1 MHTNRPILARAM
13 ASETPTPTEIFL
25 AEVRRFASDGDVH
38 RIFDALES
46 HDPTPDQFSTLI
58 AGIRVAEEMA
68 ARLAGPAAQL
78 SGAQCLLLDARS
90 RELAHVLGEGDAA
103 AFHFHNLETGAVLTL
118 RKNHPDPGG
127 VDELIAALDGDAAHV
142 VMLRRGARGPR
153 DQALVFPAKALPTA
167 LAQRLHIENV
177 GTTSCVL
184 FLDRPQHEE
193 CTAALQPAFGF
204 TDAETRLVWSL
215 LETGDLQRA
224 AGLLDVS
231 IHTARNQ
238 LKAVY
243 GKVGVKK
250 QAELLL
256 IATQL
261 TNLHA
266 RHRDGAQQ
274 PDTSLPQK
282 GAPEHQYLLD
292 RTGRRVAYRRYGVA
306 GGEPVLWFHHL
317 ERSSLL
323 PPGAA
328 EAAVALGLD
337 VLCMDQPGVGNS
349 DPGQVVSAEAFADE
363 HLLVLNALDIEDA
376 HFIGATRGAGL
387 ALVCAARHPTRCRSL
402 TLAGGVPPILSS
414 LPMGGDGNAGSHGL
428 LQRNPWFM
436 ETYYQILG
444 YHLQA
449 GAGPRL
455 LRHMPRW
462 SQRDAAALDARP
474 ELMDYLV
481 ATSLEAG
488 RHGNRGITDGL
499 RIFIKAPD
507 VDRRA
512 LPSPVHV
519 LHSRDD
525 QVFPLS
531 RLSEWL
537 GNAHQQTYLFDG
549 YGPLLSV
556 SEAPAILG
564 YVRGLADNQT

>member
-1 MHTNRPILARAM
+1 M
-13 ASETPTPTEIFL
+13 ATEAQTPTELFL
-25 AEVRRFASDGDVH
+25 AEVRRFAADGDVH
-38 RIFDALES
+38 RIFGVLES
-46 HDPTPDQFSTLI
+46 HEPTPDQFSTLI
-58 AGIRVAEEMA
+58 AGIRVAEDMA
-68 ARLAGPAAQL
+68 ARLAGAAAQL

-90 RELAHVLGEGDAA
+90 RELLQVLGEGDAA
-103 AFHFHNLETGAVLTL
+103 AFHFCDLEVGTPLAL
-118 RKNHPDPGG
+118 REHHPDPRGA
-127 VDELIAALDGDAAHV
+127 EALNTALEGDAAHV
-142 VMLRRGARGPR
+142 VMLRRGGHGPR
-153 DQALVFPAKALPTA
+153 DQALVFPGNTLPAA
-167 LAQRLHIENV
+167 LAQRLRVEDV
-177 GTTSCVL
+177 GTTGCVL
-184 FLDRPQHEE
+184 FLDRPQRKE
-193 CTAALQPAFGF
+193 CAAALQPAFGF

-224 AGLLDVS
+224 ASLLDIS

-238 LKAVY
+238 LKSVY

-256 IATQL
+256 VATQL
-261 TNLHA
+261 TSLHA
-266 RHRDGAQQ
+266 RHRDSARRRSAS
-274 PDTSLPQK
+274 PPQT

-292 RTGRRVAYRRYGVA
+292 RSGRRIAYRRYGVV

-323 PPGAA
+323 PPGGA
-328 EAAVALGLD
+328 EAAAELGLD
-337 VLCMDQPGVGNS
+337 VICMDQPGVGNS
-349 DPGQVVSAEAFADE
+349 DPAQIVSAEAFADE
-363 HLLVLNALDIEDA
+363 HLLVLDALGLGDA

-387 ALVCAARHPTRCRSL
+387 ALICAARHPSRCRSL
-402 TLAGGVPPILSS
+402 TIVGGVPPILSS

-462 SQRDAAALDARP
+462 SKRDAASLDARP
-474 ELMDYLV
+474 ELLNYLV
-481 ATSLEAG
+481 VAGLEAG
-488 RHGNRGITDGL
+488 QHENRGITDGL
-499 RIFIKAPD
+499 RIFINPPD
-507 VDRRA
+507 VDRSA

-525 QVFPLS
+525 QVFPLT
-531 RLSEWL
+531 RLTDWL
-537 GNAHQQTYLFDG
+537 GNTQLQIHLFDG

-556 SEAPAILG
+556 AEAPAILG
-564 YVRGLADNQT
+564 YVRGLANSEP